1 MAYLIAKDLSKQIQS
16 ENLNAI
22 IGGDT
27 SIITGAELA
36 AMAEAQSYLT
46 QRYDI
51 SREFADLLQW
61 DRTQIY
67 KAINRVYLN
76 ANAYSASNTYA
87 VNSLVLQAGS
97 VYKCTTAIT
106 VAEAFNVAKWALLG
120 LQYDL
125 YFAKTPYPE
134 FDYSNLYNVGDR
146 VFWNNK
152 TYTCLIATKIMGQ
165 SSAIQY
171 NKTQNLPYP
180 NVAPDDVSLGAQY
193 WGTGTAYTVP
203 AATDI
208 SNTTYWTAGDN
219 RSQQL
224 VLYIIDIALYHVHS
238 RISPRNI
245 PDLRV
250 KRYDDAIKWL
260 KMAAKGDITPNLPMI
275 KPEQGQRIRFGG
287 GIKLINSY

>member
-16 ENLNAI
+16 ENLNQI
-22 IGGDT
+22 IGGDN
-27 SIITGAELA
+27 SILIAAELA

-51 SREFADLLQW
+51 SREFTDLLQW
-61 DRTQIY
+61 DRTQVY

-76 ANAYSASNTYA
+76 ATAYSASATYA
-87 VNSLVLQAGS
+87 LNSLVLQANS

-106 VAEAFNVAKWALLG
+106 VAEAFTPAHWQLLG
-120 LQYDL
+120 QQYDL
-125 YFAKTPYPE
+125 YFAKTPYAE
-134 FDYSNLYNVGDR
+134 FDYTNMYNVGDR
-146 VFWNNK
+146 VFWK
-152 TYTCLIATKIMGQ
+152 DKSYTCLIATKIMGQ

-180 NVAPDDVSLGAQY
+180 NVAPDDTNAGAQY
-193 WGTGTAYTVP
+193 WGSGTAYTVP
-203 AATDI
+203 ANTDI
-208 SNTTYWTAGDN
+208 SSTTFWTAGDN

-224 VLYIIDIALYHVHS
+224 VLYIVDIALYHVHS

-260 KMAAKGDITPNLPMI
+260 KMAAKGEITPNLPMI
-275 KPEQGQRIRFGG
+275 KPEQGSRIRFGG